1 MAEEM
6 TNQSAEAEASE
17 PEVMT
22 FDDETPTTDAP
33 KEEPKPEEP
42 APEDKTEPEPFLD
55 IKYNGTEEH
64 LTKEQAI
71 ELAQK
76 GRNYDKINQR
86 YQAQEP
92 VMKVIQEQ
100 ADRANLSLEE
110 YVNRLSEFQ
119 KQSDI
124 NQIANDYKSQH
135 PDADDETVNAYA
147 EAAYENSLN
156 EQAVA
161 AQMEEQQALAAREQ
175 SAKEQLQAFLNE
187 YPDVDVMNL
196 PDEVKADI
204 DQGGM
209 TLLDA
214 YRAYDLKLTKA
225 ALAAER
231 KNAQNRSVSVGNVTD
246 NTGKTGETDPFL
258 QGLLG

>member
-1 MAEEM
+1 MAEEV
-6 TNQSAEAEASE
+6 TNQSTEAEISE

-22 FDDETPTTDAP
+22 FDDEMPTTAP
-33 KEEPKPEEP
+33 AVEEKKPEQPVEQ
-42 APEDKTEPEPFLD
+42 EDAEPEPFLD
-55 IKYNGTEEH
+55 IKYNGAEEH

-92 VMKVIQEQ
+92 VMRVIQEQ
-100 ADRANLSLEE
+100 AQRANLSLEE
-110 YVNRLSEFQ
+110 YVDRLSEFQ
-119 KQSDI
+119 KQSEI
-124 NQIANDYKSQH
+124 NQIASDYKSQH
-135 PDADDETVNAYA
+135 PDADDDTVNAYA
-147 EAAYENSLN
+147 EAAYQNELN
-156 EQAVA
+156 EQAFA
-161 AQMEEQQALAAREQ
+161 EQQEQADALAAREQ
-175 SAKEQLQAFLNE
+175 SAKEQLQAFMNE
-187 YPDVDVMNL
+187 YPDVDVMTL
-196 PDEVKADI
+196 PDEVKANI

-209 TLLDA
+209 SLLDA

-231 KNAQNRSVSVGNVTD
+231 KNAQNRNSSVGNVTD
-246 NTGKTGETDPFL
+246 NTGETGGEDSFL

>member
-22 FDDETPTTDAP
+22 FDDEAPTTDAP